1 MIQKVINLLSQ
12 HNTTGQ
18 GIYIPQGVIPYVQ
31 KLESLASFIYKM
43 QGQDL
48 VGFIA
53 YYHNDPAKDLSF
65 LSMLLVDE
73 HYQSNGI
80 GSWLMSRCIAHLDE
94 DGFQRIQLEVL
105 KDNGRALH
113 LYQKF
118 GFKIL
123 EDRDRLFLMERCR
136 N

>member
-1 MIQKVINLLSQ
+1 MTQRVINLLNQYNSPL
-12 HNTTGQ
+12 Q
-18 GIYIPQGVIPYVQ
+18 GIYISQRVIPYVQ
-31 KLESLASFIYKM
+31 KLESFASFIYKM

-48 VGFIA
+48 LGFIA
-53 YYHNDPAKDLSF
+53 YYHNDPSKDLAF

-80 GSWLMSRCIAHLDE
+80 GSWLMSRCITHLDD

-105 KDNGRALH
+105 KDNDRALH

-123 EDRDRLFLMERCR
+123 EDRERLFLMERCR

>member
-94 DGFQRIQLEVL
+94 DGFHRIQLEVL
-105 KDNGRALH
+105 KDNDRALH